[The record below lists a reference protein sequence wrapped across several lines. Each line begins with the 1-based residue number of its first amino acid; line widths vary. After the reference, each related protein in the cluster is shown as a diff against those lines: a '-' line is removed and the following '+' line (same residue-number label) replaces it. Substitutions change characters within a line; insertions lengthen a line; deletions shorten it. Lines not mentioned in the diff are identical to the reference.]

1 MIVNI
6 QWDVIKM
13 NIELLFKAKERQT
26 PLKNQ

>member
-6 QWDVIKM
+6 QWDVTKM
-13 NIELLFKAKERQT
+13 NIELLSKSREIQT

>member
-13 NIELLFKAKERQT
+13 NIELLFKAKESQT